1 MICRTRAYTFSAH
14 GEVSVARLG
23 EPNVVSDLAGAGDDA
38 VTRLVIDSEFVEE
51 FASPKELTL
60 EKAGPR
66 RELYFD
72 PAKVK
77 AAIVT
82 CGGLCPGINDVIR
95 SLVRTLRRE
104 YRVPSVLGIRH
115 GLRGFMPA
123 YRLDVRELTVDNVA
137 AINESGGTYL
147 GTSRGP
153 QPEEEILDAL
163 ERLNIS
169 MLFVIGGDGTLK
181 AARAIDALLRKNDR
195 RIAVVGIPKTIDNDI
210 NFIPRSFGFET
221 AVDKTVEALRGAR
234 VEAMSV
240 MGGIGLVKIMGRE
253 SGFIA
258 AHAALAFRDVDFVL
272 VPEAPF
278 TLHGQAGLLR
288 ALENKLRHNGHA
300 LIALAEG
307 AGQDLVPRPETG
319 DASGNRKP
327 GDIAGLLMREI
338 ASDFK
343 ARGLEH
349 HFKYIDPSY
358 LVRSVP
364 ANTNDRIYA
373 ATLGQH
379 AAHAAM
385 SGRTGMVVAQIMD
398 QFVHLPLALVTE
410 KRRKLNPNSS
420 LWRSVLA
427 CSGQGPLVDC
437 IPNSLAAADAAGN
450 SKGNH
455 NERIACRA
463 DCHRP

>member
-1 MICRTRAYTFSAH
+1 MTRCTYTFSAH
-14 GEVSVARLG
+14 GEVSIPRLG
-23 EPNVVSDLAGAGDDA
+23 KPNVASRLAGAGEDA
-38 VTRLVIDSEFVEE
+38 VTRLVIDSEFGED
-51 FASPKELTL
+51 FASPRELTL

-66 RELYFD
+66 KDLYFD

-104 YRVPSVLGIRH
+104 YQVASVLGIRH

-123 YRLDVRELTVDNVA
+123 FRLDVRELTVDNVA
-137 AINESGGTYL
+137 AINESGGTFL

-163 ERLNIS
+163 ERLNVS

-181 AARAIDALLRKNDR
+181 AARAIDAALHKNNR

-221 AVDKTVEALRGAR
+221 AVDKTVEALRCAR
-234 VEAMSV
+234 VEALSV

-278 TLHGQAGLLR
+278 ALHGQGGLLQ
-288 ALENKLRHNGHA
+288 ALENKLRVNGHA

-307 AGQDLVPRPETG
+307 AGQNLIPLPDAG
-319 DASGNRKP
+319 DASGNRKL
-327 GDIAGLLMREI
+327 GDIAGFLLREI
-338 ASDFK
+338 AENFT
-343 ARGLEH
+343 ARGVEH
-349 HFKYIDPSY
+349 YLKYIDPSY
-358 LVRSVP
+358 IVRSVP
-364 ANTNDRIYA
+364 ASTNDRIYA

-427 CSGQGPLVDC
+427 CTGQGPLVASEQNH
-437 IPNSLAAADAAGN
+437 PGAETVPGN
-450 SKGNH
+450 SKGNR

-463 DCHRP
+463 D